1 METDE
6 AKEVRGP
13 QRQGTLLQG
22 RYEITAVQE
31 EFAHAVFY
39 AAFDHSLSQR
49 VCIKT
54 AAGASQ
60 PRPAQEWLWEAKVQ
74 MRLDHRAIPHCL
86 NYFEDAPERSARAGA
101 AGHGTDPWHGAAA
114 DGCAGL
120 HP

>member
-39 AAFDHSLSQR
+39 AAFDH
-49 VCIKT
+49 
-54 AAGASQ
+54 
-60 PRPAQEWLWEAKVQ
+60 
-74 MRLDHRAIPHCL
+74 
-86 NYFEDAPERSARAGA
+86 
-101 AGHGTDPWHGAAA
+101 
-114 DGCAGL
+114 
-120 HP
+120 

>member
-86 NYFEDAPERSARAGA
+86 NYFEEERDGSLIGFCVM
-101 AGHGTDPWHGAAA
+101 HGAAA